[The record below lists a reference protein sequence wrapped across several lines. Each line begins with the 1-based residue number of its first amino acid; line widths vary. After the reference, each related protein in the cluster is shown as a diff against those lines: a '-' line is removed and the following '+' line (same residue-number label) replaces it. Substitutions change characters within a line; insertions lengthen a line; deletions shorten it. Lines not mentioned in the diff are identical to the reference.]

1 MPDQTTGQ
9 ATSQGS
15 KLAVVSRISQQQILF
30 YYAYA
35 VNITMLRA
43 VVKNYGFLKFFYFI
57 LFYFKLESS
66 NIVWTEIVTTFDDKL
81 LTMIPNS

>member
-1 MPDQTTGQ
+1 MPDQTAGQ
-9 ATSQGS
+9 ATFQGS
-15 KLAVVSRISQQQILF
+15 KLAVVSRISQLQILF

-66 NIVWTEIVTTFDDKL
+66 NIAWTKIVTIFDNKIL
-81 LTMIPNS
+81 IMLPNN